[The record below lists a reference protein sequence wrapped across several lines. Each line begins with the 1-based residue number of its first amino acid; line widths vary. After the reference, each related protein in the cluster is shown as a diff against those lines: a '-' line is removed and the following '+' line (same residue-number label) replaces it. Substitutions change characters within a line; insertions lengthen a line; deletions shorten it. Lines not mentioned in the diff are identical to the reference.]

1 MTRKTTTIIAL
12 AVALLLVIGIGLFRV
27 PAVQDALMK
36 RAATTMLNS
45 SATSFEGLNV
55 VVCGSA
61 SPLGNS
67 MTRAQACI
75 AVVTP
80 EHFFLI
86 DVGARSPVRMAQA
99 RLPLG
104 RITGV
109 LLTHYHSDH
118 IASLPD
124 VNLQSWV
131 AGRKTSLPVYGPR
144 GVDQVVAGFNQAY
157 ALDRGYRVAHHGTA
171 LLPPAAGPMTPV
183 TVEPG
188 IVWQDDSLTI
198 TSFVVE
204 HDPIDPA
211 VGYRVDYQ
219 GRSVV
224 VSGDSNAVPSLFAA
238 AKDSDL
244 LFHDA
249 LARHSLD
256 IMMNAAT
263 AAGRN
268 SLAKIIHDV
277 IDYHA
282 DTRTLEQAAEDAGIG
297 QLVLYHLVPTPTNA
311 LTESIFRRGLR
322 DETLLADDLQ
332 TFELPIGSTEIL
344 IN

>member
-1 MTRKTTTIIAL
+1 MNRKTITAGITL
-12 AVALLLVIGIGLFRV
+12 VLLITAGAILYRL
-27 PAVQDALMK
+27 PAVQDVLLK
-36 RAATTMLNS
+36 RVS
-45 SATSFEGLNV
+45 SVVLASTPEPVDGLKV

-67 MTRAQACI
+67 MERAQACI

-86 DVGARSPVRMAQA
+86 DVGARSPVRIGQAQ
-99 RLPLG
+99 LPMG

-118 IASLPD
+118 IAALPD

-131 AGRKTSLPVYGPR
+131 AGRQASLRVFGPKGIDR
-144 GVDQVVAGFNQAY
+144 VVGGFNEAY
-157 ALDRGYRVAHHGTA
+157 ALDQGYRVAHHGTE
-171 LLPPAAGPMTPV
+171 LLPPTAGPMTPV

-188 IVWQDDSLTI
+188 ILWQDAGLTVS
-198 TSFVVE
+198 SFIVE
-204 HDPIDPA
+204 HDPVSPA
-211 VGYRVDYQ
+211 VGYRLDYK

-224 VSGDSNAVPSLFAA
+224 ISGDSNATESLFAA
-238 AKDSDL
+238 AQDADL

-256 IMMNAAT
+256 IMIEAAT
-263 AAGRN
+263 EAGRN
-268 SLAKIIHDV
+268 NLTKIFNDV

-282 DTRTLEQAAEDAGIG
+282 DTRTLEDAAEEAGIQ
-297 QLVLYHLVPTPTNA
+297 QLVLYHLVPTPVNG
-311 LTESIFRRGLR
+311 LMELIFRRGLK
-322 DETLLADDLQ
+322 DETLLAYDLQ
-332 TFELPIGSTEIL
+332 TFELPPDSSVISIR
-344 IN
+344 

>member
-1 MTRKTTTIIAL
+1 MTRKTTTIIGV
-12 AVALLLVIGIGLFRV
+12 AVALLLLVGVGLFRA
-27 PAVQDALMK
+27 PAIQDTFMK
-36 RAATTMLNS
+36 QAATTLLNM
-45 SATSFEGLNV
+45 SAPSFEGLNV

-61 SPLGNS
+61 SPMGNS
-67 MTRAQACI
+67 MERAQACI

-86 DVGARSPVRMAQA
+86 DTGARSPVRIAQA
-99 RLPLG
+99 RLPMN

-124 VNLQSWV
+124 VNLQSWI
-131 AGRKTSLPVYGPR
+131 AGRNTSLPVYGPK
-144 GVDQVVAGFNQAY
+144 GVDQVVKGFNQAY
-157 ALDRGYRVAHHGTA
+157 ALDQGYRAAHHGTE
-171 LLPPAAGPMTPV
+171 LLPPSAGPMTPI
-183 TVEPG
+183 TIEPG

-198 TSFVVE
+198 TSFIVE
-204 HDPIDPA
+204 HDPIEPA

-238 AKDSDL
+238 AKNSDL

-256 IMMNAAT
+256 IMMDAAT
-263 AAGRN
+263 AAGQD
-268 SLAKIIHDV
+268 SMAKIIHDV

-282 DTRTLEQAAEDAGIG
+282 DTRTLEQAADDAGIR
-297 QLVLYHLVPTPTNA
+297 QLVLYHLVPTPANA
-311 LTESIFRRGLR
+311 LAESIFRRGLR
-322 DETLLADDLQ
+322 DETLLANDLQ
-332 TFELPIGSTEIL
+332 TFKLPIGSAEIL